1 MIENLLQTL
10 QFTANMSTYKNHL
23 CAFICRFALSFFV
36 LLMLYHGRQVKVAYS
51 LDFLWKQRAKLEIE
65 KTRKIHQ
72 DNNQLLHNIL
82 PIHVAKYFLKQD
94 RNCRELYTQGTHLLR
109 NNLQKLQVTDPLTL
123 KFVSVFL
130 AWLLVKGQ

>member
-1 MIENLLQTL
+1 
-10 QFTANMSTYKNHL
+10 
-23 CAFICRFALSFFV
+23 
-36 LLMLYHGRQVKVAYS
+36 MLYHGRQVKVAYS

-94 RNCRELYTQGTHLLR
+94 RNFRELYTQGTHLLR
-109 NNLQKLQVTDPLTL
+109 NDL
-123 KFVSVFL
+123 
-130 AWLLVKGQ
+130 

>member
-1 MIENLLQTL
+1 MDDIRILLKIL
-10 QFTANMSTYKNHL
+10 AHKKYKRSVDDRKFIANMTVNMVVTDNYKNHL
-23 CAFICRFALSFFV
+23 FAFICRFALSFFV

-94 RNCRELYTQGTHLLR
+94 RNFRELYTQGTHLLR
-109 NNLQKLQVTDPLTL
+109 SNL
-123 KFVSVFL
+123 
-130 AWLLVKGQ
+130 

>member
-1 MIENLLQTL
+1 
-10 QFTANMSTYKNHL
+10 
-23 CAFICRFALSFFV
+23 
-36 LLMLYHGRQVKVAYS
+36 MLYHGRQVKVAYS

-94 RNCRELYTQGTHLLR
+94 RNFRELYTQGTNLLR
-109 NNLQKLQVTDPLTL
+109 NNLLKLQVTHPPHT
-123 KFVSVFL
+123 KICIYFSSMFTSTVIKSK
-130 AWLLVKGQ
+130 WRI